1 MKFWCCLFL
10 TSALALGCGG
20 PAPKTGTGPQV
31 TDANAFKERL
41 KFISESGG
49 TGSALAGIEEMA
61 ANALP
66 EEPAENAL
74 LE

>member
-1 MKFWCCLFL
+1 MDCFDLANCVR
-10 TSALALGCGG
+10 TQSANRGTFYARSRREMRE
-20 PAPKTGTGPQV
+20 KT
-31 TDANAFKERL
+31 AELER
-41 KFISESGG
+41 SGE
-49 TGSALAGIEEMA
+49 LVRRIEEMA